1 MKALVLTMPTTVTV
15 IKMTV
20 KILTVTNRNFTLALT
35 LQILYKNTSKK
46 PMKEHGI

>member
-20 KILTVTNRNFTLALT
+20 KILTATNRNFTLALT
-35 LQILYKNTSKK
+35 LQIYKNSSKK